1 MWRAI
6 QANPGGKESK
16 GLEEIRKTYDPTF
29 GQTSQELGMLY
40 NERDALK
47 KMEHAALIQYDERKI
62 ATK

>member
-1 MWRAI
+1 M
-6 QANPGGKESK
+6 
-16 GLEEIRKTYDPTF
+16 EEIRKTYDPTF